1 MFWGGFSSP
10 DALLVLTQVVLSLA
24 LPFALVPVAL
34 LVSRRDLMGALA
46 LLRAA
51 RAAALT
57 LSAALALLG
66 LGLPALQ
73 LAG

>member
-1 MFWGGFSSP
+1 M
-10 DALLVLTQVVLSLA
+10 LTQVVLSLA

>member
-1 MFWGGFSSP
+1 LFWGGFSSP

-46 LLRAA
+46 LPRAA